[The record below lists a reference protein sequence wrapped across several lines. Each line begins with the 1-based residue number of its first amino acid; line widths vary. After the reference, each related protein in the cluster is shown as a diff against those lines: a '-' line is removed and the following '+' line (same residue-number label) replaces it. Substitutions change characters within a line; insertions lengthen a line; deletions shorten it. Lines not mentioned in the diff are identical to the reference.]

1 MPYQKQEL
9 KEERGEGKNEK
20 GDAEE
25 EDKGDKIQLIR
36 IKFLITLGIT
46 ECSAY
51 SIIFNLTTT
60 L

>member
-1 MPYQKQEL
+1 MLYQKQEL

-20 GDAEE
+20 GDTEE
-25 EDKGDKIQLIR
+25 EDKGDEMQLIR

-46 ECSAY
+46 KCSAY
-51 SIIFNLTTT
+51 IIIFNLTTT